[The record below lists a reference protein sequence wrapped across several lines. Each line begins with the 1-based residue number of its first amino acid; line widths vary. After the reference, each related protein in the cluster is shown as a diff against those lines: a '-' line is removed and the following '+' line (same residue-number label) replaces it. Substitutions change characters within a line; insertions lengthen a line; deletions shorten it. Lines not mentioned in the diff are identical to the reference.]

1 MSCPPSLNL
10 LGSDIMSFLN
20 LDLNLLRV
28 FDAVMTELN
37 LTRAADRLATTQPA
51 VSNALKRLRAVVDD
65 DLFIRTAHGVK
76 PTARAEDLRPA
87 IRLALATLESALGT
101 EQKDLSHIKKTLRL
115 CMADS
120 TASLVLPPLIRL
132 VKDVAP
138 NLTLQTLPLLNRDP
152 RPALLK
158 GEIDLAI
165 GSFPGIVAQLTT
177 DQEVESGICHAA
189 LYSSAYV
196 CIMRKDH
203 PLADRELTLDAYC
216 AADHVLV
223 NFSGRL
229 QGQADKILQEI
240 GRNRRVMLTVNQFS
254 TAGQIVGGSDLLS
267 VMPSHLIALN
277 RMEPLLV
284 AKKLPFVLPG
294 LKIDLLWH
302 GRDARDPALQ
312 WIRASLHAITG
323 NCTAASGQGSVPNST
338 DSYRCRIAQQD

>member
-1 MSCPPSLNL
+1 
-10 LGSDIMSFLN
+10 MSFLN

-132 VKDVAP
+132 VKEVAP
-138 NLTLQTLPLLNRDP
+138 NLTLQTLPLLSRDP

-177 DQEVESGICHAA
+177 DQEVESGICHAP

-203 PLADRELTLDAYC
+203 PLADQELTLDAYC
-216 AADHVLV
+216 VADHVLV

-240 GRNRRVMLTVNQFS
+240 GRDRRVMLTVNQFS
-254 TAGQIVGGSDLLS
+254 TAGQIVGASDLLS
-267 VMPSHLIALN
+267 IMPSHLIALN
-277 RMEPLLV
+277 RMESLLV
-284 AKKLPFVLPG
+284 SKKLPFALPG

-302 GRDARDPALQ
+302 ERDARDPALKWVRSTLQ
-312 WIRASLHAITG
+312 GITG
-323 NCTAASGQGSVPNST
+323 ECTATLGQESVLNL
-338 DSYRCRIAQQD
+338 DN

>member
-1 MSCPPSLNL
+1 
-10 LGSDIMSFLN
+10 MSFLN

-101 EQKDLSHIKKTLRL
+101 EQKNLSRIQKTLRL

-138 NLTLQTLPLLNRDP
+138 NLTLQTLPLLSRDP

-165 GSFPGIVAQLTT
+165 GSFPGIVALLTT

-189 LYSSAYV
+189 LYSSEYV

-203 PLADRELTLDAYC
+203 PLADSELTLDAYC

-229 QGQADKILQEI
+229 QGQADKVLQEI

-254 TAGQIVGGSDLLS
+254 TAGQIVGASDLLS

-277 RMEPLLV
+277 RMESLLV
-284 AKKLPFVLPG
+284 VKKLPFTLPG

-302 GRDARDPALQ
+302 ERDARDPALK
-312 WIRASLHAITG
+312 WVRSTLHAVTS
-323 NCTAASGQGSVPNST
+323 NCTAAIGQASVLDPK
-338 DSYRCRIAQQD
+338 AL

>member
-1 MSCPPSLNL
+1 
-10 LGSDIMSFLN
+10 MSFLN

-87 IRLALATLESALGT
+87 IRLALATLESALGA
-101 EQKDLSHIKKTLRL
+101 EQKDLSHIQKTLRL

-120 TASLVLPPLIRL
+120 TASLVLPPLIRM
-132 VKDVAP
+132 VKEVAP
-138 NLTLQTLPLLNRDP
+138 NLTLQTLPLLSRDP

-158 GEIDLAI
+158 GEIDLAV

-177 DQEVESGICHAA
+177 DQDVESGICHAA
-189 LYSSAYV
+189 LYSSEYV

-203 PLADRELTLDAYC
+203 PLADQPLTLDAYC

-223 NFSGRL
+223 HFSGRL
-229 QGQADKILQEI
+229 QGQADKVLEEI
-240 GRNRRVMLTVNQFS
+240 GRDRRVMLTVNQFS
-254 TAGQIVGGSDLLS
+254 TAGQIVGASDLLS
-267 VMPSHLIALN
+267 IMPRHLIGLN
-277 RMEPLLV
+277 RMESLLV
-284 AKKLPFVLPG
+284 AKKLPFTLPG
-294 LKIDLLWH
+294 LTIDLLWH
-302 GRDARDPALQ
+302 ERDARDPASK
-312 WIRASLHAITG
+312 WIRSTLQGITG
-323 NCTAASGQGSVPNST
+323 NYTANIGHGAASSSAG
-338 DSYRCRIAQQD
+338 

>member
-1 MSCPPSLNL
+1 
-10 LGSDIMSFLN
+10 MSFLN

-101 EQKDLSHIKKTLRL
+101 EQKDLSHIQKTLRL

-138 NLTLQTLPLLNRDP
+138 NLTLQTLPLLSRDP

-177 DQEVESGICHAA
+177 D
-189 LYSSAYV
+189 
-196 CIMRKDH
+196 
-203 PLADRELTLDAYC
+203 
-216 AADHVLV
+216 
-223 NFSGRL
+223 
-229 QGQADKILQEI
+229 
-240 GRNRRVMLTVNQFS
+240 
-254 TAGQIVGGSDLLS
+254 
-267 VMPSHLIALN
+267 
-277 RMEPLLV
+277 
-284 AKKLPFVLPG
+284 
-294 LKIDLLWH
+294 
-302 GRDARDPALQ
+302 
-312 WIRASLHAITG
+312 
-323 NCTAASGQGSVPNST
+323 
-338 DSYRCRIAQQD
+338 

>member
-1 MSCPPSLNL
+1 
-10 LGSDIMSFLN
+10 MSFLN

-87 IRLALATLESALGT
+87 VRLALATLESALGS
-101 EQKDLSHIKKTLRL
+101 EQKELSHIQKTLRL

-132 VKDVAP
+132 VKAKAP
-138 NLTLQTLPLLNRDP
+138 NLTLQTLPLLSRDP

-158 GEIDLAI
+158 GEIDLAV

-177 DQEVESGICHAA
+177 DQDVESGICHAA
-189 LYSSAYV
+189 LYSSEYV

-203 PLADRELTLDAYC
+203 PLAESELTLDAYC

-229 QGQADKILQEI
+229 QGQADKILQGI

-254 TAGQIVGGSDLLS
+254 TAGQIVGASDLLS
-267 VMPSHLIALN
+267 IMPSHLIALS
-277 RMEPLLV
+277 RMESMLV
-284 AKKLPFVLPG
+284 AKKLPFDLPG

-302 GRDARDPALQ
+302 ERDARDPALK
-312 WIRASLHAITG
+312 WIRSTLHDITG
-323 NCTAASGQGSVPNST
+323 NRTASSGPDPVSNTASPANVAAYLDQALV
-338 DSYRCRIAQQD
+338 RVEE